1 MTGFHDFF
9 IDSKLDQIHGWKEE
23 SVELN
28 AVVLEAS
35 EWGELKRK
43 INQNRGKADILA
55 FEGGDEKLNRKAVE
69 EPRLDVLLHPEKNR
83 EHSGLNH
90 VLAEKAAENYVA
102 IGLDFSY
109 LYHSSRRDLVMKDWR
124 KNIKLLEKYD
134 APYIITTRAR
144 KSYQLRAP
152 RDLASLINE
161 LGGSGQK
168 AVKQTPSKILE
179 RIKKRESSD
188 FLGPGIEEVED

>member
-9 IDSKLDQIHGWKEE
+9 INSNLEQFHDWKEE
-23 SVELN
+23 SARLN
-28 AVVLEAS
+28 AVVLDAS
-35 EWGELKRK
+35 SWGELKRK
-43 INQNRGKADILA
+43 ITQNREKADILA
-55 FEGGDEKLNRKAVE
+55 FKGGDEKLNRKAIE

-90 VLAEKAAENYVA
+90 ILAEKAAENYVA

-124 KNIKLLEKYD
+124 KNINLLEKYN
-134 APYIITTRAR
+134 APYIITTRAQ

-168 AVKQTPSKILE
+168 AVKETPSKILE
-179 RIKKRESSD
+179 RIKKRKNPD
-188 FLGPGIEEVED
+188 FVNPGVDEVKE